1 MQTHLFM
8 ILYHPLRQCLKMG
21 VGISV
26 HLIFHS
32 HLCLMQT
39 MQISKI
45 PKSHRRNRIKVVQLL
60 LPSQNWTKRDKKKLK
75 KKRKEN
81 LQFRRY
87 RSFDK
92 IAYFLWNFGN
102 C

>member
-45 PKSHRRNRIKVVQLL
+45 PVCMGSNAD
-60 LPSQNWTKRDKKKLK
+60 S
-75 KKRKEN
+75 
-81 LQFRRY
+81 
-87 RSFDK
+87 SFHD
-92 IAYFLWNFGN
+92 FVP
-102 C
+102 